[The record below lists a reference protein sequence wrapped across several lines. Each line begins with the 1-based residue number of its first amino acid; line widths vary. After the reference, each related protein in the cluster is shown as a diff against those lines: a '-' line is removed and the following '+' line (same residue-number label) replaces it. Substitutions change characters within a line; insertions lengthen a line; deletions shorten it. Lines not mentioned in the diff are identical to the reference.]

1 MIIKQSPLGLQEGT
15 SWEDRLKAVE
25 CLVCFIVGLVQF
37 LAAMYL
43 EDKGHNILRELLGDL
58 FQLFLVSLVHDRAE
72 TWTTANLHHRHLVA
86 SHSIPATHPNGTGK
100 DAHFVSTISWRLLRS
115 CLSKE

>member
-58 FQLFLVSLVHDRAE
+58 FQLFLVSLVMTGRRRGQQQTYIID
-72 TWTTANLHHRHLVA
+72 TW
-86 SHSIPATHPNGTGK
+86 
-100 DAHFVSTISWRLLRS
+100 
-115 CLSKE
+115 